1 MGERRTESA
10 RTRKLIELSR
20 RLAATG
26 DLQSIL
32 STVIDALR
40 DLLDADRATVFEFD
54 PRTNELFTQVAH
66 GIGDAAD
73 APSVIRIPMGA
84 GIAGAAATSKRIVN
98 IPDAYADERLTARW
112 TSAPATARAPSWR
125 SRSSITT
132 A

>member
-1 MGERRTESA
+1 MGELRTESA

-54 PRTNELFTQVAH
+54 PKTNELTHSADLAFAAFTQYEA
-66 GIGDAAD
+66 
-73 APSVIRIPMGA
+73 
-84 GIAGAAATSKRIVN
+84 
-98 IPDAYADERLTARW
+98 
-112 TSAPATARAPSWR
+112 
-125 SRSSITT
+125 
-132 A
+132 